1 MTKTRFAMPIHQ
13 LPPNKLDTHKHHRRQ
28 NSDGTISTNNSD
40 EEPQH
45 YDDDTTINTKSTYGT
60 MKSIDDTRTIG
71 TATVG
76 TFGTMKSGSTNGTG
90 SFLCYTRDTAHE
102 LDLSYGD
109 DNTSCAA
116 FPKRMGT
123 VVESLCTGVYDI
135 FVCGTISE
143 ILNDVEKVC
152 FPITNCYGG
161 GDQSVV
167 STRGGGGQSVY
178 SQDLQDGGQSVASQ
192 SQYSQPRRSKVRWRD
207 HHRHTS
213 PKVENGNDLMII
225 PAIRPEQSSEIA
237 EKMDM
242 LLRLLQE
249 KETLGSGSV
258 NSSKKENVAGDS
270 KKKMK
275 KDGDEVDNLEDDNAV
290 NKMFNEATKKIMSAV
305 GDFDG
310 DDVKGLLA
318 IETSFDD
325 NDVSKVL
332 GVDSAP
338 EPIVSTIVANKTT
351 KATKPVP
358 TFSGDANDEAVSTK
372 NANTT
377 KKTSKSAP
385 TAKKVTLVEPSQPQ
399 IVAPKASMLVQTTG
413 NASTQ
418 EPVLQPWAPNAV
430 AHDTV
435 PQGTPL
441 SVSTA
446 RTSNKAPRGR
456 RSSVMKKLFG
466 SSSKSHKKLSD
477 NEENMDNWE
486 QQPFVADFSSPSA
499 FDSMGFPDTPVA
511 SDPFGS
517 DWFSS
522 PASSSSQH
530 FFAGDGFSVGI
541 SVTGSSTVTQT
552 ETKICAWC
560 KKGGSKTKKKLKLCS
575 ACQSTYYCR

>member
-1 MTKTRFAMPIHQ
+1 MTKTRFAMQIRPQ
-13 LPPNKLDTHKHHRRQ
+13 PTNNKLDTHKHHRRQ
-28 NSDGTISTNNSD
+28 TSDDGTISTNNSD

-76 TFGTMKSGSTNGTG
+76 TFGS
-90 SFLCYTRDTAHE
+90 DTAHE

-135 FVCGTISE
+135 FLCGTISE
-143 ILNDVEKVC
+143 ILHDVEKVC
-152 FPITNCYGG
+152 FPVTNCYGG

-192 SQYSQPRRSKVRWRD
+192 SQYSQPRRSKVRWSD
-207 HHRHTS
+207 HHHHTS
-213 PKVENGNDLMII
+213 PKVENSNDMMII

-242 LLRLLQE
+242 LLRLLKD

-270 KKKMK
+270 KKQMKM
-275 KDGDEVDNLEDDNAV
+275 DGGEVDNLEDDNAV
-290 NKMFNEATKKIMSAV
+290 NKMFNEATKKLMSAV

-310 DDVKGLLA
+310 DAVKGLLA
-318 IETSFDD
+318 IETTFDD

-338 EPIVSTIVANKTT
+338 EPIVSTIVAKKSI

-358 TFSGDANDEAVSTK
+358 TFSGDANDGAVSTK

-377 KKTSKSAP
+377 KKTSKSVP

-399 IVAPKASMLVQTTG
+399 IVAPKASMLVQPTG
-413 NASTQ
+413 KASTQ

-456 RSSVMKKLFG
+456 RRSVMKKLFG

-517 DWFSS
+517 DCFSS
-522 PASSSSQH
+522 PASSSSQPFGDN

-560 KKGGSKTKKKLKLCS
+560 KKGGSKSKKKLKLCS